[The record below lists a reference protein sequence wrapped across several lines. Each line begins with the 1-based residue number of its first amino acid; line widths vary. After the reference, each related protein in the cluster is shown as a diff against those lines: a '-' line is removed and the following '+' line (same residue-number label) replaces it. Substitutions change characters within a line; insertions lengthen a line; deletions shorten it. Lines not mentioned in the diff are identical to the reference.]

1 MSLVGVVQ
9 GRLSKSPKNR
19 LQFFPKKNWKN
30 EFNKAKKIGFDF
42 IEFFSER
49 KFNENNPIWDI
60 KKIEEYI
67 KLSKEN
73 NLKILNFCDD
83 YIISHSINKK
93 TTQKYIK
100 KLIKNLKALK
110 VKNFI
115 LPLYGKS
122 LLHDNNYLDF
132 IPTFKILLTF
142 EDKLNFFI
150 ESNISPEKFL
160 FLKKRIKSN
169 RFKFLFDTG
178 NRINLKRDLYK
189 DMEILFKDIGH
200 IHIKDK
206 NNKNQNVKLGTGLVD
221 FKRVFFILKKRK
233 YNKNFTFETT
243 RGRNPIKMAKFNL
256 LFINKLFKF

>member
-1 MSLVGVVQ
+1 M
-9 GRLSKSPKNR
+9 
-19 LQFFPKKNWKN
+19 
-30 EFNKAKKIGFDF
+30 
-42 IEFFSER
+42 
-49 KFNENNPIWDI
+49 
-60 KKIEEYI
+60 
-67 KLSKEN
+67 
-73 NLKILNFCDD
+73 
-83 YIISHSINKK
+83 
-93 TTQKYIK
+93 
-100 KLIKNLKALK
+100 
-110 VKNFI
+110 
-115 LPLYGKS
+115 
-122 LLHDNNYLDF
+122 
-132 IPTFKILLTF
+132 
-142 EDKLNFFI
+142 NFFI